1 MPRQRRRIVRAI
13 EAVLAD
19 PAAPRTPDIG
29 GQGDDGRAGQRDRRG
44 DLNVMR
50 RREFIA
56 MLGGA
61 TALPLVAA
69 AQQRDRVRRLGI
81 IIAVAKTPE
90 YVAALAALEQGLEAL
105 GWKQGE
111 NLRIDERWSAGGPE
125 SARSAANEIAAL
137 DPDVI
142 LGQSA
147 AVVEA
152 LLSTSRTTPIIFL
165 HVADP
170 VAYGFVP
177 NLARPGGNVT
187 GITNIEPSIG
197 GKWLQLLKEMAPAVT
212 RSVLLVNPDSQPDRG
227 AIFLNPFE
235 AAARSLG
242 VTSVKGEVRDL
253 QSIEVVMSRLAT
265 EPRGGVVVAPD
276 ALFASHSLEIVAL
289 AERFRLPAVY
299 PYRYYVAQGG
309 LMSYG
314 VNNVD
319 LFRQA
324 APYVDRILRGAKA
337 ADLPIQQPTRFEL
350 VINRKTAK
358 ALSLTVPP
366 SLLASADEV
375 IE

>member
-1 MPRQRRRIVRAI
+1 
-13 EAVLAD
+13 
-19 PAAPRTPDIG
+19 
-29 GQGDDGRAGQRDRRG
+29 
-44 DLNVMR
+44 MR
-50 RREFIA
+50 RRAFIT

-61 TALPLVAA
+61 VAMWRA
-69 AQQRDRVRRLGI
+69 AFAQQPDRVRRLGI
-81 IIAVAKTPE
+81 IIAVGKTPE
-90 YVAALAALEQGLEAL
+90 YVAAIAAFEQVLGSL
-105 GWKQGE
+105 GWKQGD
-111 NLRIDERWSAGGPE
+111 NLQIDDRWSAGGPE

-137 DPDVI
+137 GPDVI

-147 AVVEA
+147 AVLEA
-152 LLSTSRTTPIIFL
+152 LLSTTRTIPIVFL

-170 VAYGFVP
+170 VAYGFVS

-197 GKWLQLLKEMAPAVT
+197 GKWLQLLKEIAPSLT
-212 RSVLLVNPDSQPDRG
+212 RVALLVNPDTQPDRG
-227 AIFLNPFE
+227 AVFISPFE

-242 VTSVKGEVRDL
+242 VTSVKGDVRDL
-253 QSIEVVMSRLAT
+253 QSIEAVMARLAT
-265 EPRGGVVVAPD
+265 APRGGVVVAPD
-276 ALFASHSLEIVAL
+276 AFFASHSTQIVAL

-309 LMSYG
+309 LLCYG

-350 VINRKTAK
+350 VINARTAK

-366 SLLASADEV
+366 SLLAAAAEV
-375 IE
+375 IQ

>member
-1 MPRQRRRIVRAI
+1 
-13 EAVLAD
+13 
-19 PAAPRTPDIG
+19 
-29 GQGDDGRAGQRDRRG
+29 
-44 DLNVMR
+44 MR
-50 RREFIA
+50 RREFITI
-56 MLGGA
+56 LGGA
-61 TALPLVAA
+61 VAMSRA
-69 AQQRDRVRRLGI
+69 ARAQQLDRVRRLGI
-81 IIAVAKTPE
+81 IIAVGKTPE
-90 YVAALAALEQGLEAL
+90 YVAALAAFEQVLGSL
-105 GWKQGE
+105 GWRQGD
-111 NLRIDERWSAGGPE
+111 NLRIDDRWSAGGPE

-137 DPDVI
+137 GPDVI

-152 LLSTSRTTPIIFL
+152 LLSTTRTTPIVFL

-170 VAYGFVP
+170 VAYGFVS

-212 RSVLLVNPDSQPDRG
+212 RAALLVNPDTQPDRG
-227 AIFLNPFE
+227 AIFINPFE

-242 VTSVKGEVRDL
+242 VISVKGDVRDL
-253 QSIEVVMSRLAT
+253 QSIEAVMARLAT

-276 ALFASHSLEIVAL
+276 AFFASHSTQILAL

-309 LMSYG
+309 LLCYG

-350 VINRKTAK
+350 VINAKTAK

-366 SLLASADEV
+366 SLLAAAAEV
-375 IE
+375 IQ

>member
-1 MPRQRRRIVRAI
+1 
-13 EAVLAD
+13 
-19 PAAPRTPDIG
+19 
-29 GQGDDGRAGQRDRRG
+29 
-44 DLNVMR
+44 MR
-50 RREFIA
+50 RREFITI
-56 MLGGA
+56 LGGA
-61 TALPLVAA
+61 VAMSRA
-69 AQQRDRVRRLGI
+69 ARAQQLDRVRRLGI
-81 IIAVAKTPE
+81 IIAVGKTPE
-90 YVAALAALEQGLEAL
+90 YVAALAAFEQVLGSL
-105 GWKQGE
+105 GWRQGD
-111 NLRIDERWSAGGPE
+111 NLRIDDRWSAGGPE

-137 DPDVI
+137 GPDVI

-147 AVVEA
+147 AAVEA
-152 LLSTSRTTPIIFL
+152 LLSTTRTTPIVFL

-170 VAYGFVP
+170 VAYGFVS

-212 RSVLLVNPDSQPDRG
+212 RAALLVNPDTQPDRG
-227 AIFLNPFE
+227 AIFINPFE

-242 VTSVKGEVRDL
+242 VISVKGDVRDL
-253 QSIEVVMSRLAT
+253 QSIEAVMARLAT

-276 ALFASHSLEIVAL
+276 AFFASHSTQILAL

-309 LMSYG
+309 LLCYG

-350 VINRKTAK
+350 VINAKTAK

-366 SLLASADEV
+366 SLLAAAAEV
-375 IE
+375 IQ

>member
-1 MPRQRRRIVRAI
+1 
-13 EAVLAD
+13 
-19 PAAPRTPDIG
+19 
-29 GQGDDGRAGQRDRRG
+29 
-44 DLNVMR
+44 MR
-50 RREFIA
+50 RREFIT

-61 TALPLVAA
+61 VAVSRTAR
-69 AQQRDRVRRLGI
+69 AQQPDQVRRLGI
-81 IIAVAKTPE
+81 IIAVGKTPE
-90 YVAALAALEQGLEAL
+90 YVAAIAAFEQVLGSL
-105 GWKQGE
+105 GWKQGG
-111 NLRIDERWSAGGPE
+111 NLRIDDRWSAGGPE
-125 SARSAANEIAAL
+125 SARSAADEIVAL
-137 DPDVI
+137 GPDVI

-152 LLSTSRTTPIIFL
+152 LLSTTRTIPIVFL

-170 VAYGFVP
+170 VAYGFVS

-212 RSVLLVNPDSQPDRG
+212 RAALLVNPDTQPDRG
-227 AIFLNPFE
+227 AIFINSFE
-235 AAARSLG
+235 AAARALG
-242 VTSVKGEVRDL
+242 VTSVKGDVRDL
-253 QSIEVVMSRLAT
+253 QSIEAVMARLAT
-265 EPRGGVVVAPD
+265 EPRGGFVVAPD
-276 ALFASHSLEIVAL
+276 AFFANHSTQIIAL

-309 LMSYG
+309 LLCYG

-337 ADLPIQQPTRFEL
+337 ADLPIQQPSRFEL
-350 VINRKTAK
+350 VINAKTAK

-366 SLLASADEV
+366 SLLVAAAEV
-375 IE
+375 IQ

>member
-1 MPRQRRRIVRAI
+1 
-13 EAVLAD
+13 
-19 PAAPRTPDIG
+19 
-29 GQGDDGRAGQRDRRG
+29 
-44 DLNVMR
+44 MR
-50 RREFIA
+50 RREFITL
-56 MLGGA
+56 LGGA
-61 TALPLVAA
+61 VAMSRA
-69 AQQRDRVRRLGI
+69 ARAQQPDRVRRLGI
-81 IIAVAKTPE
+81 IIAVGKTPE
-90 YVAALAALEQGLEAL
+90 YVAALAAFELVLGSL
-105 GWKQGE
+105 GWKQGD
-111 NLRIDERWSAGGPE
+111 NLRIDDRWSAGGPE

-137 DPDVI
+137 GPDVI

-152 LLSTSRTTPIIFL
+152 LLSTTRTIPIVFL

-170 VAYGFVP
+170 VAYGFVS

-197 GKWLQLLKEMAPAVT
+197 GKWLQLLKEIAPAVT
-212 RSVLLVNPDSQPDRG
+212 RAALLVNPDTQPDRG
-227 AIFLNPFE
+227 AIFINPFE

-242 VTSVKGEVRDL
+242 VTSVKGDVRDL
-253 QSIEVVMSRLAT
+253 QSIEAVMARLAT

-276 ALFASHSLEIVAL
+276 AFFASHSTQIVAL

-309 LMSYG
+309 LLCYG

-350 VINRKTAK
+350 VINAKTAK
-358 ALSLTVPP
+358 ALSLTVPS
-366 SLLASADEV
+366 SLLAAAAEV
-375 IE
+375 IQ

>member
-1 MPRQRRRIVRAI
+1 MQ
-13 EAVLAD
+13 
-19 PAAPRTPDIG
+19 
-29 GQGDDGRAGQRDRRG
+29 
-44 DLNVMR
+44 

-56 MLGGA
+56 LLGGA
-61 TALPLVAA
+61 AALPIAAA
-69 AQQRDRVRRLGI
+69 AQQPERARKLGI
-81 IIAVAKTPE
+81 IMAVGKTPE
-90 YVAALAALEQGLEAL
+90 YVAALAAFEQVLGSL
-105 GWKQGE
+105 GWKQGD
-111 NLRIDERWSAGGPE
+111 NLRIDDRWSAGGQE
-125 SARSAANEIAAL
+125 RTRSAVKEIAAL
-137 DPDVI
+137 NPDVI
-142 LGQSA
+142 LGQST

-152 LLSTSRTTPIIFL
+152 LLSTTQTIPIVFV

-170 VAYGFVP
+170 VASGFVS

-212 RSVLLVNPDSQPDRG
+212 RSALLVNPDTQPDRG
-227 AIFLNPFE
+227 VMFLNPFE

-242 VTSVKGEVRDL
+242 VTSVNGEVHDL
-253 QSIEVVMSRLAT
+253 QGIEAVMAGLAT
-265 EPRGGVVVAPD
+265 EPRGGVVVIGD
-276 ALFASHSLEIVAL
+276 AFFASHSTQIVAL

-309 LMSYG
+309 LLSYG

-324 APYVDRILRGAKA
+324 APYVDRILRGAKP
-337 ADLPIQQPTRFEL
+337 ADLPVQQPTRFEL
-350 VINRKTAK
+350 VINMKTAK

-366 SLLASADEV
+366 SLLAGADEV

>member
-1 MPRQRRRIVRAI
+1 
-13 EAVLAD
+13 
-19 PAAPRTPDIG
+19 
-29 GQGDDGRAGQRDRRG
+29 
-44 DLNVMR
+44 MR
-50 RREFIA
+50 RREFIT

-61 TALPLVAA
+61 VAMSRA
-69 AQQRDRVRRLGI
+69 ARAQQPDRVRRLGI
-81 IIAVAKTPE
+81 IIAVGKTPE
-90 YVAALAALEQGLEAL
+90 YVAALAAFEQVLGSL
-105 GWKQGE
+105 GWKQGD
-111 NLRIDERWSAGGPE
+111 NLRIDDRWSAGGPE

-137 DPDVI
+137 GPDVI

-147 AVVEA
+147 AVLEA
-152 LLSTSRTTPIIFL
+152 LLSTTRTIPIVFL

-170 VAYGFVP
+170 VAYGFVS

-212 RSVLLVNPDSQPDRG
+212 RAALLVNPDTQPDRG
-227 AIFLNPFE
+227 AIFINPFE

-253 QSIEVVMSRLAT
+253 QSIEAVMARLAT
-265 EPRGGVVVAPD
+265 ERRGGVVVAPD
-276 ALFASHSLEIVAL
+276 AFFASHSTQIVAL

-309 LMSYG
+309 LLCYG

-350 VINRKTAK
+350 VINAKTAK

-366 SLLASADEV
+366 SLLAAAAEV
-375 IE
+375 IQ

>member
-1 MPRQRRRIVRAI
+1 
-13 EAVLAD
+13 
-19 PAAPRTPDIG
+19 
-29 GQGDDGRAGQRDRRG
+29 
-44 DLNVMR
+44 MR

-61 TALPLVAA
+61 VAMSRA
-69 AQQRDRVRRLGI
+69 AGAQQPGRVRRLGI
-81 IIAVAKTPE
+81 IIAARKTPE
-90 YVAALAALEQGLEAL
+90 YVAALAAFEQVLGSL

-111 NLRIDERWSAGGPE
+111 NLRIDDRWSAGGPE

-137 DPDVI
+137 GPDVI

-152 LLSTSRTTPIIFL
+152 LLSTNRRIPIVFL

-170 VAYGFVP
+170 VAYDFVSS
-177 NLARPGGNVT
+177 LARPGGNVT

-197 GKWLQLLKEMAPAVT
+197 GKWLQLLKQMAPAVT
-212 RSVLLVNPDSQPDRG
+212 RAALLVNPDTQPDRG
-227 AIFLNPFE
+227 AIFINPFQ

-242 VTSVKGEVRDL
+242 VTSVKGDVRDL
-253 QSIEVVMSRLAT
+253 QSIEAVMASLAT
-265 EPRGGVVVAPD
+265 EPSGGVVVAPD
-276 ALFASHSLEIVAL
+276 AFFASHSTQIVAL

-309 LMSYG
+309 LLCYG

-324 APYVDRILRGAKA
+324 APYVDRILRGAKP

-350 VINRKTAK
+350 IINAKTAK
-358 ALSLTVPP
+358 ALGLSVPA
-366 SLLASADEV
+366 SLLAAAGEV
-375 IE
+375 IQ